1 MLFMIKV
8 PNHGN
13 KLVVTVIVLLIK
25 IMEDFLLIIILKL
38 KSYYM

>member
-1 MLFMIKV
+1 MIKV

-25 IMEDFLLIIILKL
+25 IMENFLLIIILKL